1 MKCRNIVGAAG
12 LTIVCF
18 ATGGEAQ
25 MLSDEPVI
33 RPNVFAPAVNRA
45 DLKAEVPA
53 PIRLKGSNE
62 AKPLPS
68 VRTHSMQFV
77 ILSAGV
83 YGASFADMHETLK
96 QRKYPWWYE
105 ADPLARPLVKLPAP
119 AYYASGFALATGLN
133 WVSWKMAHSRRWHR
147 LSAIPQLLAI
157 SGNTYGF
164 TTNRFN

>member
-105 ADPLARPLVKLPAP
+105 ADPGKTAGEATRTRLLRKRLRAGYRPELGQLEN
-119 AYYASGFALATGLN
+119 GALQ
-133 WVSWKMAHSRRWHR
+133 KMAQAVGD
-147 LSAIPQLLAI
+147 SAIACD
-157 SGNTYGF
+157 
-164 TTNRFN
+164 